1 MSQRHTLAAYIMQA
15 VEDNKLVLP
24 TLPEVALQ
32 IRRCEDNPNL
42 DVMEL
47 ARTIEHDPATAAQIL
62 RIANSP
68 LLRREVKVADL
79 SKAISLLGINYT
91 AKLAV
96 SFALKQLFSSTNPDL
111 QHQMRNIWAH
121 SMKVACHCY
130 VLARHAKLMQEEA
143 FLAGLLHQI
152 GALPIIS
159 MANQTATYDE
169 NELLNT
175 IHQLHPMLGEQILS
189 HWQFPREIADVPQN
203 YTDGN
208 RYISRVDYCDLVTIA
223 SNHLQPDDDKHPWAD
238 IAAIERLGWHAP
250 EADEKLAALQ
260 DEIDLAYEIFN
271 G

>member
-1 MSQRHTLAAYIMQA
+1 
-15 VEDNKLVLP
+15 
-24 TLPEVALQ
+24 
-32 IRRCEDNPNL
+32 
-42 DVMEL
+42 
-47 ARTIEHDPATAAQIL
+47 
-62 RIANSP
+62 
-68 LLRREVKVADL
+68 
-79 SKAISLLGINYT
+79 
-91 AKLAV
+91 
-96 SFALKQLFSSTNPDL
+96 
-111 QHQMRNIWAH
+111 MRNIWAH

-159 MANQTATYDE
+159 MANQTATYHE

-208 RYISRVDYCDLVTIA
+208 RYIGRVDYCDLVTIV
-223 SNHLQPDDDKHPWAD
+223 SNHLQSDDDKHPWAD